1 MSHVTRMDESRTYGG
16 LGLRIRDGH
25 YTHVKTEKESMT
37 IHWKTPGSCV
47 KSVTSHIRMH
57 HVIHTDESCYTY
69 RCVISHICK
78 SHVTHRSSRHASVVY
93 IYVCIH
99 MYVYVCIVYNT
110 HTHRDREADHADEE
124 KGARQ
129 LCVVA
134 QQLEK
139 PSHLMCYDVFRHVP

>member
-1 MSHVTRMDESRTYGG
+1 VHTRWSLHTRKDRETKHYNTLEDARQ
-16 LGLRIRDGH
+16 LREI
-25 YTHVKTEKESMT
+25 
-37 IHWKTPGSCV
+37 
-47 KSVTSHIRMH
+47 SHITQRMH

-99 MYVYVCIVYNT
+99 TYVYVCIVYNT

-129 LCVVA
+129 LRVVA

-139 PSHLMCYDVFRHVP
+139 PSHLMCYDLFRHVP